1 MEPADAGYLNREPR
15 LRRIGVVLASKRDL
29 QPRARAMPDEPG
41 HADAQQRDREP
52 AAAIDRAK
60 TSVPSISVAAL
71 TARSLTG
78 AAPLCRTRLDTFV
91 DTEARKPRG

>member
-1 MEPADAGYLNREPR
+1 MSQDTPTLSNAT
-15 LRRIGVVLASKRDL
+15 AS
-29 QPRARAMPDEPG
+29 
-41 HADAQQRDREP
+41 P